1 VSAWLQEHRSVILS
15 ALAAAVVAGLVILLL
30 QHRGG
35 RQPLEIRFDDPASGG
50 AALEVYVAGAVQNP
64 GVYAFKDGDRL
75 VDALDAAGGPSD
87 DADLAG
93 VNLAKRLHDED
104 QVVVPRQG
112 QASSAV
118 AGATAVKQKID
129 INSADAATLDS
140 LPGIGAVYSQRIVD
154 SRTTAGSYESV
165 DDLVDRKLIPRST
178 LDKIRDLIS
187 VGP

>member
-1 VSAWLQEHRSVILS
+1 MS
-15 ALAAAVVAGLVILLL
+15 
-30 QHRGG
+30 
-35 RQPLEIRFDDPASGG
+35 PASSSSCCSI
-50 AALEVYVAGAVQNP
+50 AAGANP
-64 GVYAFKDGDRL
+64 SRFASTTRPSAAPPSRSTSPAPCRTRASTRFKDGDRL

-104 QVVVPRQG
+104 QVVVPRLG
-112 QASSAV
+112 QVAAV
-118 AGATAVKQKID
+118 AGATAVKAKID
-129 INSADAATLDS
+129 INTADASTLDT

-154 SRTTAGSYESV
+154 SRTTAGLYQSV

>member
-1 VSAWLQEHRSVILS
+1 VSAWLQGHRSTILS
-15 ALAAAVVAGLVILLL
+15 ALAAAVVAGLVVLLL

-35 RQPLEIRFDDPASGG
+35 RQPLEIRFDDPAVGG
-50 AALEVYVAGAVQNP
+50 AAIEVYVAGAVQKP

-87 DADLAG
+87 DANLTS

-112 QASSAV
+112 QVAAV
-118 AGATAVKQKID
+118 AGAAAVRPKID
-129 INSADAATLDS
+129 INTADASTLDT
-140 LPGIGAVYSQRIVD
+140 LPGIGAAYSQRIVD
-154 SRTTAGSYESV
+154 SRTTVGLYESV

>member
-1 VSAWLQEHRSVILS
+1 VSAWLQGHRSTILS
-15 ALAAAVVAGLVILLL
+15 ALAAAVVAGLVVLLL

-35 RQPLEIRFDDPASGG
+35 RQPLEIRFDDPTVSGS
-50 AALEVYVAGAVQNP
+50 ALQVYVAGAVQNP

-87 DADLAG
+87 DADLAS

-104 QVVVPRQG
+104 QVFVPRLG
-112 QASSAV
+112 QVAAV
-118 AGATAVKQKID
+118 AGATAVKPKID
-129 INSADAATLDS
+129 INTADAPTLDS

-154 SRTTAGSYESV
+154 SRTTAGPFQSV
-165 DDLVDRKLIPRST
+165 DDLVDRKLVPRST